1 MSNITQPNVAPPA
14 VTQPVAAPL
23 PDSIIWPTAETERWL
38 VANRNAGRTPAD
50 ITTDLVAQGWQADA
64 AATAALRSLRRSDR
78 HNILYGALCWS
89 AGLAAVGFTT
99 GLHQLLQDQ
108 PDRQLAAVALT
119 ISVIAAPIAVAT
131 GIAARRTERHSSHA
145 VWSPTRRAWFGT
157 LATCT
162 AVVGLV
168 RLVTYIYRVIAT
180 LTDATPRPL
189 TAVDLWQVAISLT
202 VAIPLFAWSFIEW
215 RRSNIVISGLTDTDT
230 DPDVA
235 AT

>member
-1 MSNITQPNVAPPA
+1 MSN
-14 VTQPVAAPL
+14 VTQPTVTEADATPL
-23 PDSIIWPTAETERWL
+23 PQSVIWPTAETERWL

-64 AATAALRSLRRSDR
+64 AATVALRSLRRSDR
-78 HNILYGALCWS
+78 HALLYGALCWS
-89 AGLAAVGFTT
+89 AGLAAVGLTT
-99 GLHQLLQDQ
+99 GLHQLLKVW
-108 PDRQLAAVALT
+108 PDRQLAAIALT
-119 ISVIAAPIAVAT
+119 VAVIAAPIAVAT
-131 GIAARRTERHSSHA
+131 GWTARRTERRSSHA

-215 RRSNIVISGLTDTDT
+215 RRSNLVISGLTDTET
-230 DPDVA
+230 A
-235 AT
+235 EQS